1 MNRIALIIAFT
12 LSLTAFARKEYNALP
27 ARYAG
32 SMMPYDLSHEE
43 IQTVWADSLTPVY
56 VARVARHGARYISSA
71 SKLDRLKAAI
81 AEARERKTLT
91 KEGERFNRLL
101 SDVETATAD
110 RWGDLSEVGV
120 TEEHRLAECIFTMLP
135 GLFRTASI
143 NAISSYVPRVVKTAY
158 EFTYQLTSLSS
169 RAEISVAEGKRF
181 NPLLRCF
188 ETDKDYAAW
197 RKSGAW
203 KEQVALMTDTLV
215 SPAPARRIFG
225 TYLSDKD
232 ARDLTLDIYD
242 ILQSLSA
249 FGLPAAT
256 DEFMTAQEYEGC
268 WKIDNLTHYLRNS
281 ISPLSDLA
289 GKATS
294 PLLARI
300 IADAERSLS
309 GRIEKA
315 ADRAAGFSVPGDAS
329 GADVNLYF
337 GHAETLMP
345 LLSLMRVEGC
355 YDDSSD
361 LSTLYERWKDYDV
374 VPLGANIDIILLE
387 APSGAIHAAL
397 RHNGNFIRPMPDSGM
412 TVEWNAYRQ
421 YLISNILTLQDAK
434 KAR

>member
-1 MNRIALIIAFT
+1 MNRLLFILAIIMALPA
-12 LSLTAFARKEYNALP
+12 SGKYNALP

-32 SMMPYDLSHEE
+32 SMMPYDLSREE

-56 VARVARHGARYISSA
+56 MARVARHGARYISSA

-120 TEEHRLAECIFTMLP
+120 TEEHRLADGIFTMLP
-135 GLFRTASI
+135 ELFRTARI

-158 EFTYQLTSLSS
+158 EFTYQLTSLSGHT
-169 RAEISVAEGKRF
+169 EITVAEGRRF

-203 KEQVALMTDTLV
+203 KEQVALMTDSLV

-225 TYLSDKD
+225 AYLSDKD
-232 ARDLTLDIYD
+232 ARQLTLDIYD

-256 DEFMTAQEYEGC
+256 DEFMTAQEYEDC

-300 IADAERSLS
+300 IADADRSLS
-309 GRIEKA
+309 GRVEKA
-315 ADRAAGFSVPGDAS
+315 ADRAAGISGPEDDSV
-329 GADVNLYF
+329 ADMNLYF

-355 YDDSSD
+355 YYDSPD

-374 VPLGANIDIILLE
+374 VPLGANLDIILLE
-387 APSGAIHAAL
+387 APSGTIHTAL
-397 RHNGNFIRPMPDSGM
+397 RHNGTYISPMPGSGM

-421 YLISNILTLQDAK
+421 YLISNIRTLQDAK
-434 KAR
+434 TTR